1 MDKERLECR
10 IKYAIEH
17 FEKYDIEVENVQHT
31 NGEILIRSKE
41 TDELIA
47 FYAGTGTVRGYD
59 IKGIHNLITAI
70 EARGL

>member
-1 MDKERLECR
+1 MDKERLERR

-17 FEKYDIEVENVQHT
+17 FEK
-31 NGEILIRSKE
+31 
-41 TDELIA
+41 
-47 FYAGTGTVRGYD
+47 YD